1 MEKRPA
7 KAGKRE
13 RVEESER
20 RREET
25 RSSKEKEGGGR
36 LRSTPF

>member
-13 RVEESER
+13 RVDER
-20 RREET
+20 ERQREET
-25 RSSKEKEGGGR
+25 RSSKEKEGGG
-36 LRSTPF
+36 LVRSTPF